1 MRRARSITA
10 FIRVL
15 LCFAVLLMGLRNG
28 WGADEYGSF
37 YLQQSLVHFIRPDN
51 GRHGVSV
58 IMVPGH
64 NLSSSIYLSTPDGR
78 PGWAQEFADD
88 GFDVYVINDPD
99 FDFSRGFGIAP
110 FTAVPTLGAPPAD
123 PAATLA
129 WQQDI
134 WRRWGFG
141 SSAGNPYPE
150 TRFPTATFAVF
161 ASHYPYVSSTG
172 RSYPDAV
179 TALLDMV
186 GPSLLLAHSAGGPTA
201 VSAAKARAHL
211 VPALILIEPTNPPTA
226 ADFPVLAGKSLL
238 GVYGDYIDSRNQGNR
253 KLATEAAAALFSQ
266 NGGHGEV
273 ISLPEE
279 LGIFGNTHLLM
290 QDNNSAFVGDLI
302 LDWLAANVDTNAMP
316 PKIDIAIEG
325 TQIHLTSRVE
335 GIWQSSTDLVN
346 WTNISPTPSRELL
359 VPHHGSTKF
368 FRQVD

>member
-1 MRRARSITA
+1 MTSCLQHHL
-10 FIRVL
+10 IRWVVAL
-15 LCFAVLLMGLRNG
+15 ILALTPCADA
-28 WGADEYGSF
+28 WAADEFGSF
-37 YLQQSLVHFIRPDN
+37 YINEALVHYIRPEN
-51 GRHGVSV
+51 GRQGVSV

-64 NLSSSIYLSTPDGR
+64 NLSSSICLSTPDGR

-88 GFDVYVINDPD
+88 GYDVYVINDPD
-99 FDFSRGFGIAP
+99 YDFSRGFSVAP
-110 FTAVPTLGAPPAD
+110 FTSVPTLGAPHAD
-123 PAATLA
+123 PGATLA

-141 SSAGNPYPE
+141 TSAGNAYPD
-150 TRFPTATFAVF
+150 TRFPTASFSVF

-172 RSYPDAV
+172 RSYPNAV

-201 VSAAKARAHL
+201 VSAAKVRSHL
-211 VPALILIEPTNPPTA
+211 VPALILIEPTSPPVA
-226 ADFPVLAGKSLL
+226 ADFPTLAGISLI

-253 KLATEAAAALFSQ
+253 KLATEAAAVLFSQ

-290 QDNNSAFVGDLI
+290 QDNNSAFIADLV
-302 LDWLAANVDTNAMP
+302 LDWLAANVDTKATP
-316 PKIDIAIEG
+316 AQVGITVEAG
-325 TQIHLTSRVE
+325 QIRLSSRVE
-335 GIWQSSTDLVN
+335 GIWQTSTDLVN
-346 WTNISPTPSRELL
+346 WTNLSPLPSRGLL
-359 VPHHGSTKF
+359 IPRSGSAMF